1 MEWWSIAISSTIAR
15 LRLSGHSVGRES
27 SGSIERGPKRSVH
40 WSRKWSGWVVEALGL
55 WSGLVVESL
64 GLWSWLVVKS
74 LGLYIALGMCGANG
88 GGGGGS
94 VVGTTVRKM
103 IIHCAD
109 VALLPFCAAKV
120 WRVLPE
126 TLSTFDRLDGFDIC
140 GGLCEGGAKCFPYF
154 LLSNLELLLLH

>member
-1 MEWWSIAISSTIAR
+1 M
-15 LRLSGHSVGRES
+15 SGHSVGRES

-74 LGLYIALGMCGANG
+74 LGLYIALGMCGATD

-103 IIHCAD
+103 IIHSAYI
-109 VALLPFCAAKV
+109 ALLSFCTAKV
-120 WRVLPE
+120 WGVLPE

-140 GGLCEGGAKCFPYF
+140 GDWVGVVAKLFPY
-154 LLSNLELLLLH
+154 LSFSYL